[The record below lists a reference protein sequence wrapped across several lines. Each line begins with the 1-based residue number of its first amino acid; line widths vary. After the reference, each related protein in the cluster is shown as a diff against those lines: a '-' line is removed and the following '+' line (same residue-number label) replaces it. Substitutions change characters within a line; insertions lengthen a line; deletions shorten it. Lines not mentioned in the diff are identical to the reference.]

1 MMPTTYP
8 TAPPMNP
15 HVTAPPPYGDLLV
28 VHRYRLER
36 GVWINV
42 SSVRYF

>member
-1 MMPTTYP
+1 MLTQ
-8 TAPPMNP
+8 PPMQP
-15 HVTAPPPYGDLLV
+15 HVVAPAPLGDLLV
-28 VHRYRLER
+28 VHRYRKER